1 MPTSLVTMNDN
12 VLAALDV
19 ETTGREPWTHEVI
32 QVAVVP
38 LDCHIKPVGLPFYM
52 NINPEYPE
60 RMSREAIAAHGIT
73 LEDLKNDP
81 DPQTVANH
89 LWDWFQDLKLPPKK
103 RLIPLCH
110 NSQFDIPFMQRWLGY
125 ELFNDI
131 FGYPTR
137 DTAALATAMIDKA
150 AFKGVT
156 VPFSGYVG
164 LGHLC
169 ESLGIELTGAH
180 DALADAVATAEV
192 YRTLL
197 HRGNW

>member
-1 MPTSLVTMNDN
+1 MPTSLVSLNEN
-12 VLAALDV
+12 VLAAVDV

-32 QVAVVP
+32 QVAIVP
-38 LDCHIKPVGLPFYM
+38 LDCHIKPVGTPFYT
-52 NINPEYPE
+52 NIFPNQPEL
-60 RMSREAIAAHGIT
+60 MSPEAIAAHGLT
-73 LEDLKNDP
+73 LEMLEGSP
-81 DPQTVANH
+81 DPHTTAVQ

-103 RLIPLCH
+103 RLIPLIH
-110 NSQFDIPFMQRWLGY
+110 NSQFDIPFLQRWLGY
-125 ELFNDI
+125 DLFNDV

-137 DTAALATAMIDKA
+137 DTAALASSIIDKA
-150 AFKGVT
+150 AYKGVNI
-156 VPFSGYVG
+156 PFSGRVN

-169 ESLGIELTGAH
+169 NQLGVTLDDAH